1 MKFKEYGILAK
12 EARLKLGLTQKE
24 LSEKFGW
31 TSPQACSNF
40 ERGLGF
46 YPAYC
51 LAVFDKKMARKLS
64 DCEIRMQIKRFKEK
78 KGLK

>member
-1 MKFKEYGILAK
+1 MKNENYGLIAK

-24 LSEKFGW
+24 LSLKFGW
-31 TSPQACSNF
+31 TTSQAVSNI
-40 ERGLGF
+40 ERNKAY

-64 DCEIRMQIKRFKEK
+64 DCEIKLQIKKYKAK
-78 KGLK
+78 KGIK